1 LSREKVLLLFDE
13 ERPFWTERLI
23 GMAGE
28 DPAVAVSLAR
38 EGLLKSL
45 GRGFCLSEEGQIV
58 FCRWAAESYL
68 ESLPGGEPGDLEL
81 EELKLETALLFE
93 RGFKGFQ
100 GTKRVIV
107 SPRLEYFPGVPP
119 AEIFS
124 ISEGS
129 IQWRFFEHPLVAK
142 LVSSFP
148 RERSAEGESLQEL
161 ERRVNSMDANRVHWS
176 PHILCINQC
185 DYAYYWRSRLETDRW
200 GLLNADRLFL
210 MLVRDPE
217 SFDLE
222 KAALDMASF
231 SLFLLVNR
239 HVYLPGCFDIDV
251 HQQSAFSWWFWAT
264 GTRKEAMDLA
274 SRLSQAGR
282 GLIQPAEPAD
292 AWTIS
297 IEDLRVYGNRAESF
311 YEFVDDLAIPVT
323 RGGPGS

>member
-1 LSREKVLLLFDE
+1 MLERVLLLFDE
-13 ERPFWTERLI
+13 NRPFWTERLVK
-23 GMAGE
+23 MAGE
-28 DPAVAVSLAR
+28 DPLLLEKLADN
-38 EGLLKSL
+38 GLLKKT
-45 GRGFCLSEEGQIV
+45 GGGFCLTDEGRGM
-58 FCRWAAESYL
+58 FRKWAAESYL
-68 ESLPGGEPGDLEL
+68 ECIPGGEPGDPEL

-107 SPRLEYFPGVPP
+107 SPRLEYFPGIPP
-119 AEIFS
+119 GEIFS

-129 IQWRFFEHPLVAK
+129 IQWRLLEHPLVAD
-142 LVSSFP
+142 LTSSFP
-148 RERSAEGESLQEL
+148 RGRSGEGESLQDL
-161 ERRVNSMDANRVHWS
+161 ERGVDALKVDRVPWS
-176 PHILCINQC
+176 PHLLCINQC

-217 SFDLE
+217 NFDLE
-222 KAALDMASF
+222 KAASDMAAF
-231 SLFLLVNR
+231 SMFLLDNR
-239 HVYLPGCFDIDV
+239 HVYLPGCFDIDI
-251 HQQSAFSWWFWAT
+251 HQQSTFTWWFWAT